1 MFTKKA
7 KLGMVTLSSVAVLA
21 ACGNNGDGDTLGTT
35 PVEPET
41 SEEAEVGTEE
51 ETTQEEEETTET
63 EENTETETEEN
74 TENETQEETEQSEG
88 TSNEGNNEASTESVS
103 QDSPGIEN
111 IDFPISVEDAI
122 EIFNNE
128 FGSPNIDEIEF
139 EREGGRYVYDF
150 EGWDGE
156 FEYEMEIDAQT
167 GEILSQE
174 TEADTD
180 EDDILDLDGIM
191 SPQEAMAIALDASGG
206 DYVEEWELEV
216 EDGYTVY
223 DVEISGGEDQ
233 DVDAH
238 TGDIR

>member
-1 MFTKKA
+1 MMMSKKA
-7 KLGMVTLSSVAVLA
+7 KLGLATFSSVALLA
-21 ACGNNGDGDTLGTT
+21 ACGNNGDDDTLGTT

-41 SEEAEVGTEE
+41 SEEAEVETPEEGTEE
-51 ETTQEEEETTET
+51 EVQEEAQEDNQEETAGSEESQETEEQTEEATNEETTE
-63 EENTETETEEN
+63 N
-74 TENETQEETEQSEG
+74 
-88 TSNEGNNEASTESVS
+88 VS
-103 QDSPGIEN
+103 QESPGIEN
-111 IDFPISVEDAI
+111 IDFPISLDDAI

-128 FGSPNIDEIEF
+128 FGSPNIEEIEF
-139 EREGGRYVYDF
+139 EREDGRYVYDF

-180 EDDILDLDGIM
+180 EEDILDLDGIM
-191 SPQEAMAIALDASGG
+191 TPQEAMSIALEVSGG
-206 DYVEEWELEV
+206 DYVEEWELEL
-216 EDGYTVY
+216 EDGYTVF
-223 DVEISGGEDQ
+223 DIEISGGEDQ